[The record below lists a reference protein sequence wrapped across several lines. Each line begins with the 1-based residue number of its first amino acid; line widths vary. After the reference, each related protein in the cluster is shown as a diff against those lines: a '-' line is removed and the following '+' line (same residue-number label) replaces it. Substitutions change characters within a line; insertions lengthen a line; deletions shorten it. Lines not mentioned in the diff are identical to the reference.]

1 MSTKMIVLA
10 DDKESEGRAEITVV
24 DTAEQ
29 AERLVETLLEA
40 GYAAQGVRIFA
51 ATQNEFVTTYRPV
64 VSFVAEDETPAAQYA
79 SRETPAAVSTRAERR
94 SSSSHS
100 ARDDGLLTP
109 CEAAA

>member
-10 DDKESEGRAEITVV
+10 DGKETEGTTEITVV

-40 GYAAQGVRIFA
+40 GYAAQRVRIFA
-51 ATQNEFVTTYRPV
+51 GIENEFVTTYRPI
-64 VSFVAEDETPAAQYA
+64 VSFVAEDDTPAAKNERGQTPVA
-79 SRETPAAVSTRAERR
+79 SRPTERL
-94 SSSSHS
+94 SSPFHS
-100 ARDDGLLTP
+100 VRDDRRLTP

>member
-1 MSTKMIVLA
+1 MSTKMIVLV
-10 DDKESEGRAEITVV
+10 DDKETEGSTEMTVV

-40 GYAAQGVRIFA
+40 GYAAQRVRIFA

-64 VSFVAEDETPAAQYA
+64 VSFVAEDETPAAKYA
-79 SRETPAAVSTRAERR
+79 RRRTPAAASSRTERL
-94 SSSSHS
+94 SSPFHS
-100 ARDDGLLTP
+100 ARDGRLLTA

>member
-1 MSTKMIVLA
+1 MSTKMIVLV
-10 DDKESEGRAEITVV
+10 DDKETEGSTEITVL

-40 GYAAQGVRIFA
+40 GYAAQRVRIFA

-64 VSFVAEDETPAAQYA
+64 VSFVAETPAAKYA
-79 SRETPAAVSTRAERR
+79 RRQTPAAASSRTERL
-94 SSSSHS
+94 SSPFHS
-100 ARDDGLLTP
+100 ARDDRLLTP

>member
-1 MSTKMIVLA
+1 MSTKMIVLV
-10 DDKESEGRAEITVV
+10 DDKETEGSTEMTVV

-64 VSFVAEDETPAAQYA
+64 VSFVAEDESPAAKNARWQTPAAA
-79 SRETPAAVSTRAERR
+79 NSRAERP
-94 SSSSHS
+94 SSPFHS
-100 ARDDGLLTP
+100 ARDGRLLTA